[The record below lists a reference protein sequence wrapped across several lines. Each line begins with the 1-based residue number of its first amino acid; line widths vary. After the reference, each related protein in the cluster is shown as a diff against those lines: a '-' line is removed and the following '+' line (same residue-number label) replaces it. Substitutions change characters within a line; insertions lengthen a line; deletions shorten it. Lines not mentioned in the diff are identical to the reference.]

1 MHWLLACSVA
11 ASIETATAGPEDCL
25 TLRDDTAVAGC
36 ANKYAPGTS
45 AAPTQPTQHLTR
57 PVRQPIQAV
66 EQSLLF
72 PIPVAASRAVAVA
85 AIRESPD
92 VVAEQDRSELIRRS
106 EVGAISLAAMGLVF
120 GVWRWRAS
128 MVKTCS
134 FCGTRVA
141 PGAAVCKRCF
151 RSV

>member
-11 ASIETATAGPEDCL
+11 ASVGNATAGPEDCL
-25 TLRDDTAVAGC
+25 TLRHNTAVAGC

-45 AAPTQPTQHLTR
+45 GTSPQPTQHLTR

-72 PIPVAASRAVAVA
+72 PIPVAAPRAVAVA
-85 AIRESPD
+85 ATRESPD
-92 VVAEQDRSELIRRS
+92 VIAEQDRFVLIRRS
-106 EVGAISLAAMGLVF
+106 EVGAISLAAMGLEF

-134 FCGTRVA
+134 FCGIRVA